1 VKIGFIC
8 SEYPPGPHGGIGTM
22 TQVLSRALVQDGHRV
37 QVAGI
42 YENEYP
48 APDFQD
54 DQGVKVWRLRRSGHR
69 LGWIPA
75 RYRLFQLVTSWVR
88 DKTVD
93 VIEVPDYQ
101 GLAAGWGP
109 LAAPVVARLHG
120 SETYFAKEL
129 GVPVRRGSYWIE
141 RASLRRVDS
150 WSSVCRYTA
159 DKTRELFR
167 LGFEPNAI
175 LYNPVEVPI
184 ATGPTSRRR
193 NQVVFSGTLTPKKGV
208 VSLIRSWPKVKAA
221 CPDAELHVYG
231 KDGRAVSGGSM
242 REALRA
248 ELPNA
253 LLSSVSF
260 HGHVS
265 RERLFEVYRSAGLA
279 VFPSY
284 AEAFAIAPLEAMAC
298 GCATIYSERGS
309 GPELLEQD
317 KNGLLV
323 DPDRPDQ
330 IAESIIR
337 TLQDDGFAERLGSA
351 GRKLVEE
358 RFSLAGALKQNLAF
372 YSDCIERFRLAQSLS

>member
-1 VKIGFIC
+1 
-8 SEYPPGPHGGIGTM
+8 M
-22 TQVLSRALVQDGHRV
+22 TQVLSRTLVQDGHQV
-37 QVAGI
+37 SVAGI
-42 YENEYP
+42 YNKSYP

-54 DQGVKVWRLRRSGHR
+54 DQGVKVWRLRTSGHR
-69 LGWIPA
+69 MGWIPA
-75 RYRLFQLVTSWVR
+75 RYRLFQLVRTWVR
-88 DKTVD
+88 EKNVD

-120 SETYFAKEL
+120 SETYFAQEL
-129 GVPVRRGSYWIE
+129 GVRVRAGSYWLE
-141 RASLRRVDS
+141 RASLRRVDF

-167 LGFEPNAI
+167 LRFEPSAI
-175 LYNPVEVPI
+175 LYNPVEVPN
-184 ATGPTSRRR
+184 ASAPFARRR
-193 NQVVFSGTLTPKKGV
+193 NQVIFSGTLTPKKGI
-208 VSLIRSWPKVKAA
+208 VSLIRAWPKVKAA

-242 REALRA
+242 QQALLA
-248 ELPNA
+248 ELPA
-253 LLSSVSF
+253 AVMSSVTF
-260 HGHVS
+260 HGHVT
-265 RERLFEVYRSAGLA
+265 RERLFDVYRSAGLA

-298 GCATIYSERGS
+298 GCATIYSLRGS

-323 DPDRPDQ
+323 DPDQPGQ

-337 TLQDDGFAERLGSA
+337 TLRDDRFAERLGAA
-351 GRKLVEE
+351 GRKLIEE
-358 RFSLAGALKQNLAF
+358 RFSLAGALQQNLAF
-372 YSDCIERFRLAQSLS
+372 YAGCIERFRLAHSLS